1 MPSHHLN
8 RKDRGISFAQT
19 HKETVL
25 TVGNCFV
32 TKTVLVCCYIDL
44 SSNNDQQAYV
54 EKEINS
60 AMYVY
65 VCLQVVYRVEFRL
78 AIPVL

>member
-1 MPSHHLN
+1 MN
-8 RKDRGISFAQT
+8 RKDHGISFAQT
-19 HKETVL
+19 HKKSVL

-32 TKTVLVCCYIDL
+32 TKTMLGCCYIDL
-44 SSNNDQQAYV
+44 SGNNDQQACV

-60 AMYVY
+60 AMYVF

-78 AIPVL
+78 AISVI